1 MVGRITRLSAIVPA
15 RFGAHVCTRHR
26 SFGTAGSC
34 IYPSEEG
41 LAHRWFVLA
50 LHRASQYG
58 GPVATH
64 RLHPIPSTATIRTMN
79 AIPRVDAGE
88 SGREPTVMGP
98 SSRDGASCIT
108 FSNVMVYPRA
118 RELRVNGE
126 LVEINSCA
134 FEILLMLIEADGR
147 IVLKKEL
154 FRRLWPNT
162 CVGDANL
169 RVHMYKLR
177 KALGE
182 DAKVIKTAPNRG
194 YWLTAPLTV
203 STDPGMVCPPARQDR
218 GTPETLEQ
226 EPHGTSVIVIDDD
239 EETRAALNALLQ
251 SLRRKMKKQPPLRK
265 FAGASLRLHSDH
277 IVLNLRLER

>member
-1 MVGRITRLSAIVPA
+1 
-15 RFGAHVCTRHR
+15 
-26 SFGTAGSC
+26 
-34 IYPSEEG
+34 
-41 LAHRWFVLA
+41 
-50 LHRASQYG
+50 
-58 GPVATH
+58 
-64 RLHPIPSTATIRTMN
+64 
-79 AIPRVDAGE
+79 
-88 SGREPTVMGP
+88 MGP

-162 CVGDANL
+162 CVGEANL

-203 STDPGMVCPPARQDR
+203 STDPGMVCPARQDR
-218 GTPETLEQ
+218 GTPETMEQ